1 MTRHLRT
8 PAAVPAP
15 AGLRR
20 PVPAGPAQAPGMIRR
35 LHAPAAAPAL
45 AAVLLLAV
53 FPAAGADPWDWSLGG
68 LIDARVRGRQDNAT
82 KLVPVPE
89 RIGLD
94 TRAAS
99 ITTVAGLEAWKGPG
113 AVAGQLRARNAPGE
127 GERTARLHVDE
138 LYAEYALTP
147 EHFLYAG
154 RRNIVHGRS
163 LGVNP
168 LDVAVD
174 PIELDR
180 SKDTGRRRSE
190 IEGQDMLGFE
200 SLLGGRFT
208 LAGYWTPGERTL
220 LAGVFTLPEWKSDLT
235 LLAFDDE
242 RPGMGLSFSRT
253 FGEAVLVYADAVVRR
268 GRDRPAI
275 RADRGP
281 GADPGTFLAEAGD
294 RGRLFP
300 RTSLGA
306 SYTLESGASF
316 NLEHYFDA
324 NGYSSGE
331 WDEITGLIA
340 ENDANRRAGR
350 FGGLPD
356 GNLLRLSGQLGRFT
370 LRRHYGLLRAHHP
383 RLFGLDLAAEM
394 NVFHGLADRSGS
406 VGLRLERGMGPNLV
420 VGIEGR
426 YLYGEDLDEFAL
438 RTGKT
443 TSSVYVTVHF

>member
-1 MTRHLRT
+1 
-8 PAAVPAP
+8 
-15 AGLRR
+15 
-20 PVPAGPAQAPGMIRR
+20 MIRR
-35 LHAPAAAPAL
+35 LRLPAAASAL
-45 AAVLLLAV
+45 AAALASAAP
-53 FPAAGADPWDWSLGG
+53 PAAGADPWAWSLDG
-68 LIDARVRGRQDNAT
+68 LVDARVRARQDNAT
-82 KLVPVPE
+82 KLVPAPE

-94 TRAAS
+94 TRVAS
-99 ITTVAGLEAWKGPG
+99 ITTVAGLEAWKGPVT
-113 AVAGQLRARNAPGE
+113 VAGQLRVRNAPGE
-127 GERTARLHVDE
+127 GGRSARLHVDE
-138 LYAEYALTP
+138 LYAEYALAP

-154 RRNIVHGRS
+154 RRHVVHGRS

-174 PIELDR
+174 PVELDR
-180 SKDTGRRRSE
+180 SKDTDRRRSE

-200 SLLGGRFT
+200 SLLGERFT
-208 LAGYWTPGERTL
+208 LAGYWTPGERAL
-220 LAGVFTLPEWKSDLT
+220 LAGVFTLPRWRSDLT
-235 LLAFDDE
+235 VLAFDDE
-242 RPGMGLSFSRT
+242 RPGAGLSFSRT
-253 FGEAVLVYADAVVRR
+253 IGDAVLVYADAVVRR

-281 GADPGTFLAEAGD
+281 DPGPGAFLAETGEG
-294 RGRLFP
+294 RRLFP

-350 FGGLPD
+350 FGGLPG
-356 GNLLRLSGQLGRFT
+356 GNLLRLNRQLGRFT
-370 LRRHYGLLRAHHP
+370 LRRHYGVFRAHHP
-383 RLFGLDLAAEM
+383 GLFGLDLAAEM
-394 NVFHGLADRSGS
+394 TVFHGLADHGGS

-420 VGIEGR
+420 LGVEGR
-426 YLYGEDLDEFAL
+426 RLYGEDPDEFAS

-443 TSSVYVTVHF
+443 TGSVYVTVHF